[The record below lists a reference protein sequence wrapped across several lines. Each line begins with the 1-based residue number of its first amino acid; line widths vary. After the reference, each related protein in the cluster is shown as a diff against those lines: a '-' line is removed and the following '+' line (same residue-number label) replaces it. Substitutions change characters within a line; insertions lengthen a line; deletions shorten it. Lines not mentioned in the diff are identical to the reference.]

1 MRPGCDHHPVSERSD
16 VEERLAGL
24 EQRVAALEGAPGP
37 TGDAGT
43 VSYAGRVRLHGEVGW
58 QIEFDAAAVLDLPA
72 GAVVRVLAA
81 LGHAVRLQV
90 VHRLLRGPATVAEL
104 TEAVGG
110 SSSGQIYHHLAT
122 LTAAGV
128 VEAEGGGRHRV
139 PATGVVPVLVA
150 LLAAGDL
157 AGALR

>member
-1 MRPGCDHHPVSERSD
+1 ML
-16 VEERLAGL
+16 ERLDRL
-24 EQRVAALEGAPGP
+24 EQRVAALEGPARP
-37 TGDAGT
+37 TGEAGT
-43 VSYAGRVRLHGEVGW
+43 VAYSGQVRLHGEVGW
-58 QIEFDAAAVLDLPA
+58 QIEFDAAAVLDLPSA
-72 GAVVRVLAA
+72 AVVRVLAA
-81 LGHAVRLQV
+81 LGHTVRLQL

-110 SSSGQIYHHLAT
+110 SSAGQVYHHLAT

-128 VEAEGGGRHRV
+128 VEAGGGGRHRV

-157 AGALR
+157 GGALR